1 MSASVHSI
9 VGMDHIDA
17 RNCQNMTNFKQQ
29 DVVRTKVKLTRCL
42 YAMLQ
47 SKQVWPSKKSNW
59 NLPDRVDSSFNET
72 LGGFKLTCGLEIL
85 CSNLKIDEEKGK
97 REKLSPHMENKLQKI
112 NKENN
117 KLANYE
123 SLQIELSKI
132 LENQRIGKK
141 KQDQILE
148 TTQRGFIGLALRNEE
163 LLEVNKELRQ
173 QLSIVVTELN
183 LIKEERQEKEIRKQA
198 RANRKRL
205 PKREPMTAKIY
216 NKLLQAA
223 EGPAYIDV
231 RLRIAICLLTITGI
245 RINELL
251 PLKVYQ
257 LQTLVE
263 EGWIAIDRSKRGP
276 ANHKAFLTK
285 EGKKLVKD
293 RQKDFQFIFLM
304 KEPDSYVFT
313 NESNH
318 SKILTRETITKA
330 VNLVTRKVSEEIS
343 SKPNITSHSFRIGY
357 ITQLWKDS
365 KDIEFVKQTIGHRK
379 LDTTSAYVKK
389 LSDHERQKRID
400 QLK

>member
-1 MSASVHSI
+1 
-9 VGMDHIDA
+9 
-17 RNCQNMTNFKQQ
+17 
-29 DVVRTKVKLTRCL
+29 
-42 YAMLQ
+42 
-47 SKQVWPSKKSNW
+47 
-59 NLPDRVDSSFNET
+59 
-72 LGGFKLTCGLEIL
+72 
-85 CSNLKIDEEKGK
+85 
-97 REKLSPHMENKLQKI
+97 MENKLQKI

-163 LLEVNKELRQ
+163 LLEVNKELKQ

-205 PKREPMTAKIY
+205 PKREPMTAEIY
-216 NKLLQAA
+216 KKLLQAA
-223 EGPAYIDV
+223 EGPAYTDV

-251 PLKVYQ
+251 ALKVYQ

-318 SKILTRETITKA
+318 YKTLTRETITKA
-330 VNLVTRKVSEEIS
+330 VNLLTRTVSEEIS

-365 KDIEFVKQTIGHRK
+365 KDIEFVKQTIGHRN
-379 LDTTSAYVKK
+379 LNTTSAYVNQ
-389 LSDHERQKRID
+389 LSDQERQNRID
-400 QLK
+400 QLE